1 MEDECFP
8 AISMNAASAQLK
20 SDPLDIKEEPSS
32 ETDSNHSSSP
42 SSPHS
47 IYVNASDIPLDVEMV
62 SIATSLVFTR
72 VSA

>member
-8 AISMNAASAQLK
+8 AISMNTASVHIQH
-20 SDPLDIKEEPSS
+20 DPLTIKEEPSS

-62 SIATSLVFTR
+62 SVFVILFVIR
-72 VSA
+72 SK